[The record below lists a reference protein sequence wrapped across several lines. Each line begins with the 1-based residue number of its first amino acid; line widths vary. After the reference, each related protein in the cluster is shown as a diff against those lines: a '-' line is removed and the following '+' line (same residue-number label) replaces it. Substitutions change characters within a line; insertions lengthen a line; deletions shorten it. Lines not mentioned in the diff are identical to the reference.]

1 MAKEELTPKDIGK
14 LANILEDCATIRIE
28 SKSYS
33 WRDYPTIMYIP
44 SIRVQIAQGLE
55 TYRDTFGGSF
65 SQSFFRTHPKE
76 TWTWNIEMIRHYL
89 PILMSRLSKETRE
102 KAEIVLEATR
112 YCHGRGKEQDKEK
125 LKELFEKI
133 APLQEPRIRRTHF
146 PWDEP

>member
-1 MAKEELTPKDIGK
+1 
-14 LANILEDCATIRIE
+14 
-28 SKSYS
+28 
-33 WRDYPTIMYIP
+33 
-44 SIRVQIAQGLE
+44 
-55 TYRDTFGGSF
+55 
-65 SQSFFRTHPKE
+65 
-76 TWTWNIEMIRHYL
+76 
-89 PILMSRLSKETRE
+89 LSKETRE